1 MSMCWSPVVAMA
13 PYSSGI
19 PPGPQGHCRSSRSTL
34 RRQEGDLS
42 GLIIY
47 LWLKSIW
54 GWTHGDTKFQ
64 CFLYML
70 DVTGYLIIQTSST
83 SWPKELGKKERS
95 GFSLVSKIASGR
107 KYTVALFPPEAHY
120 FLQALERLCL
130 HTLPSD
136 RGRWTFHPD
145 SVRLPLGL
153 HQGFSECI

>member
-1 MSMCWSPVVAMA
+1 MSMCWSPAVATA

-19 PPGPQGHCRSSRSTL
+19 PPGPQGRCRSSRSTL
-34 RRQEGDLS
+34 RRQEGGLS
-42 GLIIY
+42 GLVIF

-54 GWTHGDTKFQ
+54 GWTHGEMSSGDTKFKFQ

-83 SWPKELGKKERS
+83 SWPKELGKKKRS
-95 GFSLVSKIASGR
+95 GFSLVSKNASGR

-130 HTLPSD
+130 HTLP
-136 RGRWTFHPD
+136 
-145 SVRLPLGL
+145 
-153 HQGFSECI
+153 